1 MSESPSTLREKIAWS
16 LYDFANSGYATVVL
30 TTIYNTW
37 FVSVIAMGDGFSS
50 GEATLLWT
58 LAIAMGNAVILLSA
72 PLVGAIADIYR
83 VRKKLLAA
91 STLGCIIFTAL
102 LALPQAGDVELAMV
116 FLVLSYIMFAT
127 GENLIAAFLPELTS
141 PDNIGRLSGYGWALG
156 FVGGL
161 LSLGLC
167 LFYIEYAQS
176 AGQADNIIIP
186 RTMFIVALLFA
197 LASLPTFFYVRERGI
212 ASTAKGRIIATAFGR
227 LKTSLA
233 DLHAY
238 PDLQRFMLALTVFHS
253 GIYIVIILAAIYA
266 EQVMGFSTQQNIILI
281 GIVNITAAIGA
292 FIFGHIQDRLGSV
305 HALMLTLGIW
315 CIAILIVWLSH
326 DIIWFWLA
334 ANLIGLSLGASQSA
348 SRALIG
354 LFSPTECYGE
364 FFGFWGLCVK
374 LAAIIGPLSY
384 GLFNWLNHGDYRQ
397 SMLITLAFFI
407 AGLLLMMGI
416 DEQRGI
422 KAAGRN

>member
-1 MSESPSTLREKIAWS
+1 MTETHSTRREKIAWS
-16 LYDFANSGYATVVL
+16 MYDFANSGYATVVL
-30 TTIYNTW
+30 TTIYNAW

-58 LAIAMGNAVILLSA
+58 LAIAIGNALILLSA

-91 STLGCIIFTAL
+91 STMGCVLFTAL
-102 LALPQAGDVELAMV
+102 LALPQAGDVELAMALLV
-116 FLVLSYIMFAT
+116 FSYVMFAT

-141 PDNIGRLSGYGWALG
+141 ADNIGRLSGYGWALG
-156 FVGGL
+156 FIGGL

-176 AGQADNIIIP
+176 TGQIDNITIP

-197 LASLPTFFYVRERGI
+197 LASLPTFYYVQERGI
-212 ASTAKGRIIATAFGR
+212 ASGTKDRIIATAFGR

-233 DLHAY
+233 DLHTY
-238 PDLQRFMLALTVFHS
+238 PDLQRFMLALTVFHA
-253 GIYIVIILAAIYA
+253 GIYIVIILAAVYA

-305 HALMLTLGIW
+305 HTLMLTLCIW
-315 CIAILIVWLSH
+315 CVAILIVWLSH
-326 DIIWFWLA
+326 DVLWFWLA
-334 ANLIGLSLGASQSA
+334 ANLIGLALGASQSA

-374 LAAIIGPLSY
+374 FAAIIGPISY

-397 SMLITLAFFI
+397 SMLITLAFFV
-407 AGLLLMMGI
+407 AGLVLMTGI

-422 KAAGRN
+422 KAAKRN